1 MAGAPITRITR
12 SSDFPFL
19 TDWFA
24 ISFRWLALV
33 AIVSSLTAANI
44 WGFPESG
51 VILFLGLW
59 NLAVTFLA
67 MLNRRMPEHRKMNVV
82 VDLIGSL
89 MLVTSTGGIEGPV
102 AWSGLLPLFSAAIY
116 YEWVGSLLIL
126 LSLVIYHSAQ
136 AAISNTITSHLFILG
151 LLFGFYLFVA
161 VSLGLLSRR
170 LIKSTR
176 QIYFTQVKV
185 RQGIANNARMDER
198 SRLQTYY
205 KMAEVLS
212 ATLSYHSVLESALDL
227 CISALDDTH
236 DNTGR
241 IVCAIMLFG
250 ESDLHVGAARGF
262 SVQEIRMTTPGLEG
276 ALYNAVKMAEIV
288 LLENPAIDPEISKFA
303 AVQNCQSGLC
313 VPLLHGLNA
322 YGVMLFAHPDA
333 DYFTPGDHE
342 LLEMVSHQIVIS
354 IQNARLF
361 QELEEEKRR
370 IIQQQED
377 TRKQLARDLHD
388 GPTQTVASIAMRINV
403 ARVMLEKKPEGV
415 EAELA
420 SVEELARNTTREI
433 RHMLFTLRPLVLES
447 EGLIVALND
456 LSARMRDTYQQNVLV
471 EVEEQVVEKMKM
483 TMQAAVFHI
492 CEEAINNAGKHA
504 KADKILIRL
513 NFVPEDTRV
522 ALLEIMDDGIGFD
535 VNKVMGSYEKRGSLG
550 MRNLQERSDL
560 INAIFRME
568 STFGKGTC
576 VRVYIPLTPEA
587 IELLQRGKG
596 MGQ

>member
-1 MAGAPITRITR
+1 
-12 SSDFPFL
+12 
-19 TDWFA
+19 
-24 ISFRWLALV
+24 
-33 AIVSSLTAANI
+33 
-44 WGFPESG
+44 
-51 VILFLGLW
+51 
-59 NLAVTFLA
+59 
-67 MLNRRMPEHRKMNVV
+67 
-82 VDLIGSL
+82 
-89 MLVTSTGGIEGPV
+89 
-102 AWSGLLPLFSAAIY
+102 
-116 YEWVGSLLIL
+116 
-126 LSLVIYHSAQ
+126 
-136 AAISNTITSHLFILG
+136 
-151 LLFGFYLFVA
+151 
-161 VSLGLLSRR
+161 
-170 LIKSTR
+170 
-176 QIYFTQVKV
+176 
-185 RQGIANNARMDER
+185 
-198 SRLQTYY
+198 
-205 KMAEVLS
+205 
-212 ATLSYHSVLESALDL
+212 
-227 CISALDDTH
+227 
-236 DNTGR
+236 
-241 IVCAIMLFG
+241 
-250 ESDLHVGAARGF
+250 
-262 SVQEIRMTTPGLEG
+262 
-276 ALYNAVKMAEIV
+276 
-288 LLENPAIDPEISKFA
+288 
-303 AVQNCQSGLC
+303 
-313 VPLLHGLNA
+313 
-322 YGVMLFAHPDA
+322 
-333 DYFTPGDHE
+333 
-342 LLEMVSHQIVIS
+342 
-354 IQNARLF
+354 
-361 QELEEEKRR
+361 
-370 IIQQQED
+370 
-377 TRKQLARDLHD
+377 
-388 GPTQTVASIAMRINV
+388 MRINV